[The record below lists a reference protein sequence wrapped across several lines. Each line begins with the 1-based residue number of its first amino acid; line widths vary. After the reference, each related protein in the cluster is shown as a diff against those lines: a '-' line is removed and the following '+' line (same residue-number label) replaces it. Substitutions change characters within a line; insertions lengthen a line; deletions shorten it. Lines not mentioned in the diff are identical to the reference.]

1 MFAEIFK
8 IAAAFDLVEILD
20 LFGVTDKRD
29 NVFTTQRKSLYKR
42 KHE

>member
-1 MFAEIFK
+1 MFAETFK

-29 NVFTTQRKSLYKR
+29 NVFTIQRKYLPIR